1 MFVRKR
7 EEKKTVVYT
16 AAVGPA
22 KLLPKTPSDLL
33 SLRVQDLKLHC
44 RLQSRQSAILLLS
57 GDQTRPN
64 QRSLRFELNSTF
76 SARS

>member
-22 KLLPKTPSDLL
+22 LTAAKNTLRPSDRL
-33 SLRVQDLKLHC
+33 SL
-44 RLQSRQSAILLLS
+44 
-57 GDQTRPN
+57 PP
-64 QRSLRFELNSTF
+64 
-76 SARS
+76 SARSEAATRGTKPPVCKSRVI

>member
-16 AAVGPA
+16 APVGPA

-33 SLRVQDLKLHC
+33 SLRVQDLKLQVC
-44 RLQSRQSAILLLS
+44 VQSRQCASLVLS
-57 GDQTRPN
+57 EDQTLPVGD
-64 QRSLRFELNSTF
+64 LN
-76 SARS
+76 

>member
-22 KLLPKTPSDLL
+22 KLLPKTPSDLQTVSL
-33 SLRVQDLKLHC
+33 S
-44 RLQSRQSAILLLS
+44 
-57 GDQTRPN
+57 P
-64 QRSLRFELNSTF
+64 
-76 SARS
+76 SARPEAAGLSTKPPVCKSRVI